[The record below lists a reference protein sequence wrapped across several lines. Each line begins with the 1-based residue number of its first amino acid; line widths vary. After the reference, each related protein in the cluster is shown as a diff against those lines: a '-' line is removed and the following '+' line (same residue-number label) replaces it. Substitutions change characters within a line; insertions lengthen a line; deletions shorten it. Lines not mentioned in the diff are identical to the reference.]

1 LNINITGIT
10 GFVGKNLSY
19 FLQQLGYNVKSINL
33 RKNISIDNIND
44 CDVLIHLAGIAHD
57 LKGKYNFNDYYNIN
71 YELTKKLYD
80 LFLQSNCKTFIF
92 FSSIKAV
99 TDKSFDILTEE
110 TSPNP
115 TSDYGKTKLL
125 AEQYIIANPP
135 PPNKK
140 YFIIRPSMIHGQF
153 NKGNLNLLFRFART
167 RLPWPF
173 GFFNN
178 QRSFCSIDNLN
189 FIINE
194 FIVNLKIQPGVF
206 NIADTDSI
214 STNELYKIICD
225 TLDLKVNTLN
235 VPKIFIKTIATI
247 GSICNLPFNKN
258 KLQKLTETL
267 LVDNSKIINSI
278 GKKLPVDIRDGLKK
292 TISTFK
298 YNK

>member
-1 LNINITGIT
+1 LKIYITGST
-10 GFVGKNLSY
+10 GFVGKNLSFFFY
-19 FLQQLGYNVKSINL
+19 QLGYNVKSINL
-33 RKNISIDNIND
+33 RKSISNYTIND

-57 LKGKYNFNDYYNIN
+57 LKGKYNYNDYYDVN
-71 YELTKKLYD
+71 YDLTRRLYD

-92 FSSIKAV
+92 FSSIKAI
-99 TDKSFDILTEE
+99 TDKSFDIITEE
-110 TSPNP
+110 TNPNP

-135 PPNKK
+135 PSNKK

-153 NKGNLNLLFRFART
+153 NKGNLNLLYRFVRT

-173 GFFNN
+173 GLFKN

-194 FIVNLKIQPGVF
+194 FITNSKIQPGVY
-206 NIADTDSI
+206 NISDTDSI
-214 STNELYKIICD
+214 STNDLYKIICHS
-225 TLDLKVNTLN
+225 LGLKDNTLN
-235 VPKIFIKTIATI
+235 VPKIIIKTIATI
-247 GSICNLPFNKN
+247 GSILNLPFNNN

-267 LVDNSKIINSI
+267 LVDNSKIINAI
-278 GKKLPVDIRDGLKK
+278 DKKLPVDIRDGLKK

-298 YNK
+298 FDK